1 MDLGASGAH
10 YTLDSISASV
20 SLSPKLDHLRSM
32 WTFILYLCFI
42 LLGKPNIY
50 VVYKPVVDTKNNSFG
65 FRSESTVEN
74 LRIKFAS
81 QGFQQSP
88 TVLVYTCL
96 GEHAE
101 YPRRTLH
108 RLPFLL
114 FVFFVVCLRRSARA
128 FGLTSSINLLCYC
141 ALPRNLRVATL
152 LSLLLNT

>member
-1 MDLGASGAH
+1 MF
-10 YTLDSISASV
+10 Y
-20 SLSPKLDHLRSM
+20 SLRKSKHLR
-32 WTFILYLCFI
+32 
-42 LLGKPNIY
+42 
-50 VVYKPVVDTKNNSFG
+50 VYKPVVDTKNNSFG
-65 FRSESTVEN
+65 FRSESSVEN
-74 LRIKFAS
+74 LRIKIAS

-88 TVLVYTCL
+88 TVLVYTFL

-108 RLPFLL
+108 RLPLL
-114 FVFFVVCLRRSARA
+114 FVFFVVCLRRSTRA